1 MCAKEHAGWLAH
13 VLGVSEP
20 VQCGLVRVPAC
31 ARQRAP
37 AATRTPPQLTHS
49 DDQFAC
55 APWLGEMAAYRTFL
69 PGTHDT
75 VG

>member
-55 APWLGEMAAYRTFL
+55 AEPRRPRPQHFAQVRA
-69 PGTHDT
+69 
-75 VG
+75 